1 MRPANIGNTHNGR
14 TGILRARYSALEHNV
29 EFFDFTHFDFLETP
43 LEGPLF
49 FYAWKTSFCF
59 IAGDDSIDLL
69 FPQDSLVS
77 LSTAILL

>member
-1 MRPANIGNTHNGR
+1 
-14 TGILRARYSALEHNV
+14 
-29 EFFDFTHFDFLETP
+29 LETP
-43 LEGPLF
+43 LEGLLF

-77 LSTAILL
+77 LSTAILLWSLEMLSYTHARVTPVAPLLVCVLFFSF